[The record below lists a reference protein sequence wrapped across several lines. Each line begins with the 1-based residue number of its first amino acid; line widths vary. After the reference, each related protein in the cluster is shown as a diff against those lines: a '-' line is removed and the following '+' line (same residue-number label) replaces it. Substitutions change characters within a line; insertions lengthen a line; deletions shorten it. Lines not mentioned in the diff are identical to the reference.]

1 MHCIRLPRW
10 FSDEEFACQC
20 RRCKRCEFDPW
31 VKKIPW
37 RRKEQPTPLFL
48 HGEFRGQRK
57 LVGYSPWGHKELDMI
72 KHELIH
78 CITTED
84 KYLLHYFIWIKPGV
98 VTYKEKSG
106 KNKVKFIL

>member
-1 MHCIRLPRW
+1 M
-10 FSDEEFACQC
+10 
-20 RRCKRCEFDPW
+20 
-31 VKKIPW
+31 
-37 RRKEQPTPLFL
+37 
-48 HGEFRGQRK
+48 
-57 LVGYSPWGHKELDMI
+57 GYSPWGHKELDMI